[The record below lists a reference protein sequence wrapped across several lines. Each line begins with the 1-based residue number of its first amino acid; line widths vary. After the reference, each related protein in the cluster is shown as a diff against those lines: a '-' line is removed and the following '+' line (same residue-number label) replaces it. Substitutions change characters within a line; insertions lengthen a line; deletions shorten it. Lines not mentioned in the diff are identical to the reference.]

1 MALNNNHSM
10 METQAIQEIVNE
22 EELPLEVQD
31 TINSDHSFSNTKDTI
46 NSDHSFSNTKAA
58 SNEGLGLWLWCLTPL
73 STIFQLFRAGQF
85 YWWRKP
91 EYSEKTSDLSQ
102 ITGKIY
108 HIVLYRVHLA

>member
-1 MALNNNHSM
+1 M

-73 STIFQLFRAGQF
+73 STIFQLFRAGQL